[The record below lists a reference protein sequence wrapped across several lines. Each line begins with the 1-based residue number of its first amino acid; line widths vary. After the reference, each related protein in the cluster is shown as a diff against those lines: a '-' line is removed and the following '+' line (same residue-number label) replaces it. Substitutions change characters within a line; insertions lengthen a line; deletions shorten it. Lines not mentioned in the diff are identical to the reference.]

1 MPDRSRAQESA
12 MTVNRVII
20 EAPPSTRPVRFGLA
34 SVADIKDAGDPHV
47 LGGFSYER
55 QCGHGTGFAVD
66 PCTGASVLT
75 KGGAGPYPVD
85 LTIDSDIPGTYVIVW
100 GDGTGNGTA
109 TNTGAPTLT
118 AHSYAAVT
126 PRTITITGPTGYGT
140 RTVGVTPGP
149 AATTYSA
156 NPAKTAQPGLATV
169 NGDRAAVYALH
180 RCRMP
185 GITRVEAQA
194 RAVNALNAS
203 EGNAIEDLLYDRYLA
218 SATDIGGAATTATKA
233 LAILENYAA
242 VNYAYE
248 PTIHMDR
255 FLASTLS
262 ATNVIEVHGT
272 RLETKLGAGVA
283 AGTGYSAHPVPATS
297 YIFATGLVV
306 IRKGKSEVRGAPKM
320 APADNEETW
329 LAERPLT
336 MGVECFTVKVAVT
349 T

>member
-1 MPDRSRAQESA
+1 

-20 EAPPSTRPVRFGLA
+20 EAPPSTRPVRFGLS
-34 SVADIKDAGDPHV
+34 SVADVKDAGDPHV

-66 PCTGASVLT
+66 PCTALT
-75 KGGAGPYPVD
+75 ATSKGGAGPYPVD
-85 LTIDSDIPGTYVIVW
+85 LYIDSDIPGTYVIVW
-100 GDGTGNGTA
+100 GDGTANGTA
-109 TNTGAPTLT
+109 TNTGAPTTT
-118 AHSYAAVT
+118 AHSYTTATAKTATV
-126 PRTITITGPTGYGT
+126 TGPTGYGT
-140 RTVGVTPGP
+140 RAVVLTPGP
-149 AATTYSA
+149 ANTFYAP

-185 GITRVEAQA
+185 GITRVEAQS
-194 RAVNALNAS
+194 RAVGALNAS
-203 EGNAIEDLLYDRYLA
+203 ENNALEDLLYDRYLA
-218 SATDIGGAATTATKA
+218 SATDIGGAATTPTKA

-242 VNYAYE
+242 VTYAYE

-262 ATNVIEVHGT
+262 ATNVIEQHGN
-272 RLETKLGAGVA
+272 RLETKLGAGVS
-283 AGTGYSAHPVPATS
+283 AGTGYSVHPVPATD

-306 IRKGKSEVRGAPKM
+306 VRKGKSEVRGAPKM
-320 APADNEETW
+320 NPADNEEVW
-329 LAERPLT
+329 LAERPVTL
-336 MGVECFTVKVAVT
+336 GVECFTVKVAVT

>member
-1 MPDRSRAQESA
+1 
-12 MTVNRVII
+12 MTANRVII

-66 PCTGASVLT
+66 PCTGLNATS

-85 LTIDSDIPGTYVIVW
+85 LVIDSDVPGTYVIVW
-100 GDGTGNGTA
+100 GDGTANGTA
-109 TNTGAPTLT
+109 TNTGAPTTT
-118 AHSYAAVT
+118 AHSYTTATAKTATV
-126 PRTITITGPTGYGT
+126 TGPTGYGT
-140 RTVGVTPGP
+140 RTVTLTPGP
-149 AATTYSA
+149 ANTFYSA

-169 NGDRAAVYALH
+169 TGDRAAVYALH

-185 GITRVEAQA
+185 GITRVEAQR
-194 RAVNALNAS
+194 RAVDALNAS
-203 EGNAIEDLLYDRYLA
+203 ENNALEDLLYDRYLA
-218 SATDIGGAATTATKA
+218 SATDIGGAPTTATRA

-242 VNYAYE
+242 VYYAYE

-255 FLASTLS
+255 FLASTLTMNGS
-262 ATNVIEVHGT
+262 IKQHGN
-272 RLETKLGAGVA
+272 RLETEIGSGVA
-283 AGTGYSAHPVPATS
+283 AGTGYSAHPVPATD

-306 IRKGKSEVRGAPKM
+306 VRKGKSEVHGAPKM
-320 APADNEETW
+320 NPADNEEVW
-329 LAERPLT
+329 LAERPVTL
-336 MGVECFTVKVAVT
+336 GVECFAVKVAVT